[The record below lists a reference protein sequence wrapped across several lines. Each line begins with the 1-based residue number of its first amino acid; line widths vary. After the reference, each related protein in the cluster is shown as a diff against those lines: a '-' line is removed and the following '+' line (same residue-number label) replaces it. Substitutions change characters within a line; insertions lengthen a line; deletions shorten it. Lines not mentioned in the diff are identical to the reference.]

1 MVTSII
7 VAASENN
14 VIGKDNRLP
23 WHLPADLKY
32 FKNTTWGL
40 PIIMGRKTFE
50 SIGKPLP
57 GRKNI
62 IITRNNDYKAEGAAV
77 VTSIAGA
84 MNVAESLD
92 VKEIFIIGGAELF
105 NSTMNLA
112 QKIYLTRVHTTVD
125 GDVFFPELNR
135 NNWEMTSEINMEP
148 DEKNEFPLSF
158 QVWEKIIKDDNLS
171 GQ

>member
-1 MVTSII
+1 MITSII

-14 VIGKDNRLP
+14 VIGKNNQLP

-57 GRKNI
+57 GRENI
-62 IITRNNDYKAEGAAV
+62 IITRNSDYKATGATV
-77 VTSIAGA
+77 VHSITGA
-84 MNVAESLD
+84 IRVAESLD
-92 VKEIFIIGGAELF
+92 VKEMFIIGGAELF
-105 NSTMNLA
+105 NSTLDLV
-112 QKIYLTRVHTTVD
+112 QKIYLTRVHTTVG
-125 GDVFFPELNR
+125 GDVFFPSLNME
-135 NNWEMTSEINMEP
+135 NWKMTSEIKMEP

-158 QVWEKIIKDDNLS
+158 QVWDKINGDANIS
-171 GQ
+171 ER

>member
-1 MVTSII
+1 MITSII

-32 FKNTTWGL
+32 FKYTTWGL

-57 GRKNI
+57 GRENI
-62 IITRNNDYKAEGAAV
+62 IITRNNDYKATGATV
-77 VTSIAGA
+77 VTSITDAIK
-84 MNVAESLD
+84 MAESLD
-92 VKEIFIIGGAELF
+92 VKEMFIIGGAELF
-105 NSTMNLA
+105 KSTMDLV
-112 QKIYLTRVHTTVD
+112 QKIYLTRVHTVVD
-125 GDVFFPELNR
+125 GDVFFPSLKNE
-135 NNWEMTSEINMEP
+135 NWKMTSEIKMEP

-158 QVWEKIIKDDNLS
+158 QVWEKLKSDDNLT
-171 GQ
+171 Q